1 MIIRFN
7 DIGSSLGTRAKGQEI
22 RKVIL
27 GALEQGD
34 FVKFDLT
41 GVKVMSHSFADE
53 CFGKILLEVDLQF
66 LKSNSTFKNANS
78 AVSKTISFVLKSRM
92 QDILETA

>member
-1 MIIRFN
+1 MDIRFN

-27 GALEQGD
+27 DALEQGD
-34 FVKFDLT
+34 FVTFDLT
-41 GVKVMSHSFADE
+41 GVNVMSHSFADE

-66 LKSNSTFKNANS
+66 LKSNSTFKNANPS
-78 AVSKTISFVLKSRM
+78 VSKTISFVLKSRM
-92 QDILETA
+92 QDILEIA